1 MRSVTEA
8 VGDMA
13 TCSSE
18 FCPDSEQ
25 VVSGLSGVAGAVRGK
40 DEDQTPPSRSP
51 HPLTSHLLSDLFEH
65 V

>member
-1 MRSVTEA
+1 MNSAAVMEA

-13 TCSSE
+13 SCSSE

-25 VVSGLSGVAGAVRGK
+25 VVSGLSGVAGAVGSE
-40 DEDQTPPSRSP
+40 DEDRTTPSP
-51 HPLTSHLLSDLFEH
+51 PPTPHSVCDLSDD